1 MSYYACLTGRLLS
14 YKTNGIVDRCTRN
27 QRFLLR
33 AKPIWK
39 ILNLTTLAVIFE
51 SRSDLEV
58 ILKWEQLNIQ
68 LPWSPWQVYAFNFEL
83 NLGNPGCPPM
93 VGSPPHGTLC
103 KILKGP
109 PLHLIGDTWGCQ
121 ENVNIDLYP
130 RWRGLYETF
139 CWLRQRL
146 VRKAIIGNS
155 LLCQLQL
162 ALTSASAANHCY
174 SILLSIGQYWSV
186 LVSIGQ
192 YWSVLGEC
200 WNG

>member
-1 MSYYACLTGRLLS
+1 M
-14 YKTNGIVDRCTRN
+14 
-27 QRFLLR
+27 
-33 AKPIWK
+33 
-39 ILNLTTLAVIFE
+39 
-51 SRSDLEV
+51 
-58 ILKWEQLNIQ
+58 
-68 LPWSPWQVYAFNFEL
+68 
-83 NLGNPGCPPM
+83 GNPGCPPM

-130 RWRGLYETF
+130 RQRGLYETF

-174 SILLSIGQYWSV
+174 SIRYWSV

-192 YWSVLGEC
+192 YWVSVETGNPTGLYQLLILRSNTANSHLTPSWPALWQLPTALPER
-200 WNG
+200 WPVAESAPLLNIFNIATNITSSIKNSRRKK